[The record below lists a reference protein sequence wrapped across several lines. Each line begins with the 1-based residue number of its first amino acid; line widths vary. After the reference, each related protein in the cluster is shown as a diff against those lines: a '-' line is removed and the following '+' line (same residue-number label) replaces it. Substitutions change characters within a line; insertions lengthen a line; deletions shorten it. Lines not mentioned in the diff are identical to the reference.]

1 MHDDTCVH
9 EAHTRTAETT
19 TSTTHSTPAPES
31 SLRRRVRPSLAEIRR
46 LFNIRDQAKRVI
58 HRAMEWSTYR
68 REHQAD
74 ARRRHF
80 TRRLKIQ
87 YLAL

>member
-1 MHDDTCVH
+1 M
-9 EAHTRTAETT
+9 
-19 TSTTHSTPAPES
+19 
-31 SLRRRVRPSLAEIRR
+31 
-46 LFNIRDQAKRVI
+46 N
-58 HRAMEWSTYR
+58 WSTYR
-68 REHQAD
+68 RQHQAD

>member
-1 MHDDTCVH
+1 M
-9 EAHTRTAETT
+9 
-19 TSTTHSTPAPES
+19 THSAPEP
-31 SLRRRVRPSLAEIRR
+31 SLRRRIRLSLAEIRR
-46 LFNIRDQAKRVI
+46 LFDLRDQAKRLV
-58 HRAMEWSTYR
+58 HTAMRWSTYR